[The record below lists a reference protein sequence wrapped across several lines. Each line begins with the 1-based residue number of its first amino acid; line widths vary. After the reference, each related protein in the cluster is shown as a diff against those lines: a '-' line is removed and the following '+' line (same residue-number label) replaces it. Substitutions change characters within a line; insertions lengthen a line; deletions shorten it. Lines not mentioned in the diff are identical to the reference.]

1 MKFGFFNLAEIVF
14 NNNILQCF
22 PDIGRCIAYTCQFL
36 LYGSYR
42 LSAEKVAVD
51 FQVFDMPVLNIEAKI
66 NLANRKPMSPLNI
79 ESGRLPEVPIPVS
92 IFFVS
97 QIKHFPPFIFRQTI
111 RFEFVTILVQP
122 VEQML
127 PELRYTHRLFKK
139 LHNISNSA
147 SNRLMSFRCDFAHF
161 NSECIYHFFQIT
173 VKQKGSVTKHPS
185 DRRKLGIARYFSA
198 TCQNIISS
206 AHLCRHTQLIQN
218 PNDRFIEFEEVV

>member
-14 NNNILQCF
+14 NNNILQRF

-42 LSAEKVAVD
+42 LSAEKVAVY

-79 ESGRLPEVPIPVS
+79 EAGDFPKFQSQFPYFSSLRSSTFRHSSSVRRYVS
-92 IFFVS
+92 NLSRSWYSPSSRCCRNSV
-97 QIKHFPPFIFRQTI
+97 
-111 RFEFVTILVQP
+111 
-122 VEQML
+122 
-127 PELRYTHRLFKK
+127 THRLFKK

-218 PNDRFIEFEEVV
+218 PNDRFIEFE